1 MALDFVGPLVP
12 SKGYNTILVMTD
24 QLTDYVKFEPTH
36 STATAA
42 DIADLVYHSWYRQF
56 GLPKAMTSDRDKLFT
71 SNFWKELHKRLRIH
85 LRMST
90 SYHPETDGSSERS
103 NKTMIEAL
111 RHYINLQHTDWA
123 DHLIHIESAMNNSTN
138 ATTGKT
144 PTELVYGTPLR
155 LFPSPQDIAKPEV
168 DVPAVSDYIQ
178 RIQDN
183 VALARD
189 RHAEAKTKQT
199 TYANKPRR
207 QEPDYKIGDKVYL
220 ESKNVR
226 LCIKK
231 RGRSAK
237 FYPRYIGP
245 FEISKAE
252 PKTSNYT
259 LILPPEFHIH
269 PKVHARRLKIAHD
282 SDPNLFSGRIP
293 PNPPPIDAEDKQYAV
308 EAILDHRK
316 VGRSRQFLVHWEGYS
331 DTEDSWVKERDID
344 AEMVRAY
351 FEGLGTEKGDNE
363 AHEVEHPTTTPSPKG
378 RRGRS
383 ART

>member
-1 MALDFVGPLVP
+1 
-12 SKGYNTILVMTD
+12 MTD
-24 QLTDYVKFEPTH
+24 RLTDYVKFEPTH

-42 DIADLVYHSWYRQF
+42 DIADLVYRSWYRQF

-111 RHYINLQHTDWA
+111 RHYVNLRHTDWA
-123 DHLIHIESAMNNSTN
+123 DHLIHVESAMNNSTN
-138 ATTGKT
+138 VTTGKT
-144 PTELVYGTPLR
+144 PTELVYGSPLR

-183 VALARD
+183 IALARY

-199 TYANKPRR
+199 SYANKSRR

-220 ESKNVR
+220 ESKNLR
-226 LCIKK
+226 LRIKK

-237 FYPRYIGP
+237 FYPRYVGP

-259 LILPPEFHIH
+259 LTLPPEFHIH

-282 SDPNLFSGRIP
+282 SDPELFPGRIP
-293 PNPPPIDAEDKQYAV
+293 SNPPPIDAEDEQYAV
-308 EAILDHRK
+308 EAILDHRT
-316 VGRSRQFLVHWEGYS
+316 VRRSRQFLVHWEGYS
-331 DTEDSWVKERDID
+331 DTEDSWVKEQDID
-344 AEMVRAY
+344 GEMVKVY
-351 FEGLGTEKGDNE
+351 FEGLEKEKGENK
-363 AHEVEHPTTTPSPKG
+363 AHKAKKNATPSPKS
-378 RRGRS
+378 RGGKS
-383 ART
+383 ARIRHGAHHGGATRNVI